1 MQRLRHLFFSLLF
14 SLASLGLAQT
24 LTIAQGVDATTLD
37 PNDQEETPTQNIV
50 ANIFDPLL
58 WRDADGGIQPWLATS
73 VEPVDDLNLGDHLAR
88 RRDFSQRRTAH
99 R

>member
-1 MQRLRHLFFSLLF
+1 MKTLKPVLLT
-14 SLASLGLAQT
+14 LLLLLGAAFAQSDT

-58 WRDADGGIQPWLATS
+58 WRAPDGSIEPWLATS
-73 VEPVDDLNLGDHLAR
+73 VEALSLIHI
-88 RRDFSQRRTAH
+88 
-99 R
+99 

>member
-1 MQRLRHLFFSLLF
+1 MQRLVQALFISFL
-14 SLASLGLAQT
+14 LASGSAGFSQT

-58 WRDADGGIQPWLATS
+58 WRAADGSVEPWLATS
-73 VEPVDDLNLGDHLAR
+73 VEATDDL
-88 RRDFSQRRTAH
+88 T
-99 R
+99 